1 MAAAGLPCDGDGN
14 GDTVRHETYH
24 IVKSDHLEQRFHKAS
39 LRAELADRHDRGCR
53 SRCRRECR
61 QNHGER
67 EIDPQHHIGYDEYKK
82 RGE

>member
-1 MAAAGLPCDGDGN
+1 MEAAGLPRNGDGN

-24 IVKSDHLEQRFHKAS
+24 IVKGDHLEQRFHKAS
-39 LRAELADRHDRGCR
+39 LRAELPDRHDRGRR